1 LAAVDLVSDRVPLTG
16 LYGTLKPYDCLVDP
30 VVVAFRIGLGF
41 LTTDR
46 CLVYTL
52 LPLIHHVVDRLGCT
66 QASVKALSM
75 TWR

>member
-1 LAAVDLVSDRVPLTG
+1 MNLVSDRVLLTG
-16 LYGTLKPYDCLVDP
+16 LDGTLKPYDRLVDP

-46 CLVYTL
+46 SLVYAL
-52 LPLIHHVVDRLGCT
+52 FPLIDHVANRLGCS
-66 QASVKALSM
+66 QASVTALSM